1 MSACLVSGCL
11 LLQCSNTFL
20 EMPVVVHEFVTHA
33 VAEEEM
39 QPQPLN
45 SRAKLWRALMP
56 PDQLNPM
63 GFIDG
68 DIQAFMPTQVRH
80 AVHIHNC
87 VPCVGP
93 CTLRTVQTET

>member
-1 MSACLVSGCL
+1 MRLFA

-33 VAEEEM
+33 VAEEQM
-39 QPQPLN
+39 LPQPLN

-68 DIQAFMPTQVRH
+68 DIQAFMPTQVQ
-80 AVHIHNC
+80 
-87 VPCVGP
+87 PW
-93 CTLRTVQTET
+93 TVACYAES